1 MVAAAAAEASAH
13 VHHLHAS
20 QDEVPHEKE
29 GREQKK
35 TSLFENLK
43 RSSVTPYA
51 QLIFE
56 DFMNGLRRNIYN
68 TSS

>member
-29 GREQKK
+29 RREPKQTFLLEK
-35 TSLFENLK
+35 
-43 RSSVTPYA
+43 Y
-51 QLIFE
+51 
-56 DFMNGLRRNIYN
+56 
-68 TSS
+68 